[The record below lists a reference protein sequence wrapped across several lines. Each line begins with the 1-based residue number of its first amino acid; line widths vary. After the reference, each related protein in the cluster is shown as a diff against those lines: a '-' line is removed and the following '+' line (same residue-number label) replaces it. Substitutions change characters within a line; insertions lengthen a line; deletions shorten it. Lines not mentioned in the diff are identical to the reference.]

1 MFASWTFC
9 VILFIFIKTLTLRSM
24 TRAGIQGGGVQT
36 SPLVKYYPLKRSL
49 DYGADGGEASV
60 LDRVAK
66 VASGHHKGDSSG
78 AREALQF

>member
-1 MFASWTFC
+1 M
-9 VILFIFIKTLTLRSM
+9 
-24 TRAGIQGGGVQT
+24 QT